1 MHYIGGNYNSLLR
14 NRYVISV
21 AGAQL
26 IRIFGRSQAWIFL
39 PIFLHDYRG
48 VQFFI
53 IGFLFTLTALISIP
67 VSLYGGNLCDRLGRR
82 KVSLI
87 FMPVGIGI
95 FAILFLAV
103 YFSLSTI
110 ILYVVLILSEPIFSI
125 QWIVDNAIIS
135 DTVPEAMRTDAFSI
149 TRIAGNLGFSIGP
162 AVGGILSEFNI
173 SYVFL
178 STVVSGFIE
187 LFIYAR
193 LRETNRHL
201 SVGKQSFSF
210 PAGDRKFI
218 FLSLLLASIWF
229 VAGQW
234 GTTLT
239 LFWTSIDH
247 VSQANIGFLYSVNG
261 LFVVLLQ
268 LPTNRLFTGIKD
280 HVRIFIGSM
289 TYVISFFALALFSGI
304 IFLVIDVFFLTFGEN
319 TISPVTNTVIS
330 KISPEDRRGEYFGA
344 FYLISGFMVPMA
356 PLMGTY
362 LMQNFA
368 YSPVIFWGIIAI
380 IGTLISLFMLRF
392 GADLIESKAS
402 EIRGG

>member
-103 YFSLSTI
+103 YLSLSTI

>member
-103 YFSLSTI
+103 YLSLSTI

-330 KISPEDRRGEYFGA
+330 KISPEDRRGEYINNPCWILG
-344 FYLISGFMVPMA
+344 
-356 PLMGTY
+356 
-362 LMQNFA
+362 
-368 YSPVIFWGIIAI
+368 
-380 IGTLISLFMLRF
+380 
-392 GADLIESKAS
+392 
-402 EIRGG
+402 

>member
-48 VQFFI
+48 VRFFI

>member
-53 IGFLFTLTALISIP
+53 IGLLFTLTALISIP

>member
-103 YFSLSTI
+103 YLSLSTI

-218 FLSLLLASIWF
+218 FLSFLLASIWF